1 MPGGPFWLK
10 SMAAV
15 TLAEGGRRDSSRQLW
30 QELAKSEFEWFRNEG
45 QRRLLQLD
53 AMDQIDQ
60 LQAAA
65 DAFERQLG
73 RPVADWDDLRRAGYL
88 RGSPQDPTGAP
99 YRIESGRVTLDSASR
114 LYPLPVQPPRR
125 TMTPLVVLV
134 FALAGLMIGSFL
146 NVCIYRLPRR
156 ESIVWPASHCTS
168 CNRPLA
174 WFENVPVI
182 GWLALRGRC
191 RTCGSRIS
199 AMYPLV
205 EVTTAVVFA
214 GGVLVYGLSPLLFVR
229 LAFACALIVLFVIDL
244 QHRILPNV
252 ITLPGIAAGF
262 AASLFLPPGWLSS
275 LIGILAGGG
284 ILFAIAEAYYRL
296 RGIEGL
302 GMGDVKMLAMIGAV
316 LGWPLMLL
324 TLVFASFAGS
334 VIGVGLMAS
343 GRGGMQAALPFGTF
357 LALGALVAAVAG
369 DPILSW
375 YLSFYR

>member
-1 MPGGPFWLK
+1 
-10 SMAAV
+10 
-15 TLAEGGRRDSSRQLW
+15 
-30 QELAKSEFEWFRNEG
+30 
-45 QRRLLQLD
+45 
-53 AMDQIDQ
+53 
-60 LQAAA
+60 
-65 DAFERQLG
+65 
-73 RPVADWDDLRRAGYL
+73 
-88 RGSPQDPTGAP
+88 
-99 YRIESGRVTLDSASR
+99 
-114 LYPLPVQPPRR
+114 
-125 TMTPLVVLV
+125 MTPFVVLV

-174 WFENVPVI
+174 WFENVPVL

-199 AMYPLV
+199 AIYPLV
-205 EVTTAVVFA
+205 ELTTAVVFA
-214 GGVLVYGLSPLLFVR
+214 GGALVYGLSPLLFVR
-229 LAFACALIVLFVIDL
+229 LAFASALIVLFVIDL

-252 ITLPGIAAGF
+252 ITLPGMAAGL

-275 LIGILAGGG
+275 LIGIVAGGG

-324 TLVFASFAGS
+324 TLIFASFAGS
-334 VIGVGLMAS
+334 LVGVGLMAS

-375 YLSFYR
+375 YLAFYR